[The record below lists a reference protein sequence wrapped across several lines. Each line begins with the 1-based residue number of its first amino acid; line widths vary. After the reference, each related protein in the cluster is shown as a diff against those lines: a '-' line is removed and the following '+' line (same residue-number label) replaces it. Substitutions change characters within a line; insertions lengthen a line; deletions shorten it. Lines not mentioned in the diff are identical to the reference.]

1 MRSEASLQQL
11 EREAEEARAK
21 FANDLATLR
30 SPETLSEFSGALKAE
45 ALEVKDDVIEK
56 AKSTAT
62 STMWRVADDLK
73 AKAAANPGAALAIG
87 AGLAWRLIH
96 RPPIATALVAAGLFS
111 LLRTRPAPNTP
122 YMGLYDEDRDRVLT
136 NSGQTDLF
144 SQAAEMAATARDKV
158 EQWSADA
165 SAAAQQT
172 AETIKETTASVAN
185 AASRTLNEAQ
195 QTASNISSKTAA
207 MAGRASSA
215 VQETVQDEEV
225 RDKFV
230 LGAAALA
237 VAAAVGISFGRRG
250 Q

>member
-1 MRSEASLQQL
+1 
-11 EREAEEARAK
+11 
-21 FANDLATLR
+21 
-30 SPETLSEFSGALKAE
+30 
-45 ALEVKDDVIEK
+45 
-56 AKSTAT
+56 
-62 STMWRVADDLK
+62 
-73 AKAAANPGAALAIG
+73 
-87 AGLAWRLIH
+87 
-96 RPPIATALVAAGLFS
+96 
-111 LLRTRPAPNTP
+111 
-122 YMGLYDEDRDRVLT
+122 
-136 NSGQTDLF
+136 
-144 SQAAEMAATARDKV
+144 MAATARDKV

-225 RDKFV
+225 RDKFL

-237 VAAAVGISFGRRG
+237 VAAAVGISFGRSSE
-250 Q
+250 